1 MHTFTLL
8 PLGDGITEA
17 TVNLWLKDVGDE
29 VRADEPLVE
38 ISTDKVDTELVAP
51 VSGTLAGRHAAEGD
65 TVAVGAALGVIATAG
80 TPARDDSAPVE
91 PVVPDVPVLSAAAA
105 GPSEPVPVTSPGP
118 PEATP
123 SRTTDPRRGTT
134 ERLSR
139 VRRTIA
145 NRMMDSLH
153 GSAQLTTVVEVDVT
167 AVAELRRAHQ
177 QVFREREG
185 LGLSFLPFFARAAL
199 DALREHPVA
208 NATLDMEAGVVTY
221 PPHEHLGVAVDT
233 ERGLIVPVIRDAG
246 DLSIAALTR
255 SIADVAARTRD
266 GSIGVDELGGGTFT
280 LTNTGSRGALFDTPI
295 LNAPQS
301 AILGTGAVVE
311 RPVVVRT
318 DQGKAIAIRS
328 MVYLA
333 LSYDHRIVD
342 GADAA
347 RFLQTVRS
355 RLEEADFD
363 LG

>member
-80 TPARDDSAPVE
+80 TPAHDDSAPVE
-91 PVVPDVPVLSAAAA
+91 RVVPDVPVLSAAAA
-105 GPSEPVPVTSPGP
+105 APSESVPVTSPAP
-118 PEATP
+118 PEATL

>member
-29 VRADEPLVE
+29 VTADEPLVE

-51 VSGTLAGRHAAEGD
+51 VSGTLTERHAAEGD
-65 TVAVGAALGVIATAG
+65 TVAVGAALGVIVPSGA
-80 TPARDDSAPVE
+80 PAADDRAPAE
-91 PVVPDVPVLSAAAA
+91 PVTAPSVQVTAVTSVEASVPV
-105 GPSEPVPVTSPGP
+105 PEVPLAP
-118 PEATP
+118 PEVTP
-123 SRTTDPRRGTT
+123 SAGDPRRGTT

-153 GSAQLTTVVEVDVT
+153 GSAQLTTVIEVDVT
-167 AVAELRRAHQ
+167 AVAELRRDHQ
-177 QVFREREG
+177 QAFREREG

-199 DALREHPVA
+199 DALREHAVV

-246 DLSIAALTR
+246 DLSIAALAR
-255 SIADVAARTRD
+255 SIADVASRTRD

-301 AILGTGAVVE
+301 AILGTGAVVD
-311 RPVVVRT
+311 RPVVVRS
-318 DQGKAIAIRS
+318 DHGKAIAIRS

-333 LSYDHRIVD
+333 LSYDHRVVD

-347 RFLQTVRS
+347 RFLQTMRS
-355 RLEEADFD
+355 RLEEAAFD
-363 LG
+363 VG

>member
-51 VSGTLAGRHAAEGD
+51 VSGTLAERHAAEGD
-65 TVAVGAALGVIATAG
+65 TVAVGAALGVIAPASSTAR
-80 TPARDDSAPVE
+80 ADSAPAE
-91 PVVPDVPVLSAAAA
+91 PAVPDVPVLPAAAA
-105 GPSEPVPVTSPGP
+105 APSEPVPVTSSAPS
-118 PEATP
+118 EVTP
-123 SRTTDPRRGTT
+123 SGTTDPRRGTT

-145 NRMMDSLH
+145 NRMMESLH

-177 QVFREREG
+177 QAFREREG

-199 DALREHPVA
+199 DALREHPVV
-208 NATLDMEAGVVTY
+208 NATLDVDAGVVTY

-255 SIADVAARTRD
+255 GIADVAARTRD
-266 GSIGVDELGGGTFT
+266 ASIGVDELGGGTFT

-318 DQGKAIAIRS
+318 DHGKAIAIRS

-347 RFLQTVRS
+347 RFLQTVRA
-355 RLEEADFD
+355 RLEQAEFD

>member
-29 VRADEPLVE
+29 VEADEPLLE
-38 ISTDKVDTELVAP
+38 ISTDKVDTEIVAP
-51 VSGTLAGRHAAEGD
+51 VSGTLAEHHAAEGD
-65 TVAVGAALGVIATAG
+65 TVVVGAALGVIAPTDPPVATA
-80 TPARDDSAPVE
+80 PAPV
-91 PVVPDVPVLSAAAA
+91 
-105 GPSEPVPVTSPGP
+105 G
-118 PEATP
+118 PEAPPATSTAAPRTP
-123 SRTTDPRRGTT
+123 PKTRIEQGGDGDSRRGTT

-145 NRMMDSLH
+145 QRMMDSLH

-167 AVAELRRAHQ
+167 AVAELRRDHQ
-177 QVFREREG
+177 QDFRERHG

-199 DALREHPVA
+199 DALREHPVV

-221 PPHEHLGVAVDT
+221 PSHEHLGVAVDT
-233 ERGLIVPVIRDAG
+233 ERGLIVPVIRGAG
-246 DLSIAALTR
+246 DLTITALTR
-255 SIADVAARTRD
+255 AIADVAARTRD

-295 LNAPQS
+295 LNVPQS

-318 DQGKAIAIRS
+318 DHGKAIAIRS

-347 RFLQTVRS
+347 RFLQTMRS
-355 RLEEADFD
+355 RLDEADFD
-363 LG
+363 LD